1 VPGKAK
7 ATKSIQE
14 RVWHDTSWVV
24 SRGVLKRRRGRPEN
38 VKPLFLVVG
47 EKLPFASID
56 AVGKQVGQRIG
67 SRSGV
72 YVAQDSMGYAR
83 YIGRGKIFT
92 RRRRLGRIERTCSCT
107 TRSTS
112 SSRALTG
119 VRLNP
124 CSYVRA
130 GPLLE
135 FNTRKRRANIEP
147 GDVYDFRG
155 WYTILR
161 AIPESGSKA
170 RLNFCVAGNSSG
182 PM

>member
-1 VPGKAK
+1 VEDSVPGKAK

-92 RRRRLGRIERTCSCT
+92 RLKEARKNRAHMLVYYSFYVLKSSTHRREIESMLI
-107 TRSTS
+107 
-112 SSRALTG
+112 RA
-119 VRLNP
+119 
-124 CSYVRA
+124 A

-147 GDVYDFRG
+147 GDVYDFEAGTQFFVRSRNRG
-155 WYTILR
+155 R
-161 AIPESGSKA
+161 KPA
-170 RLNFCVAGNSSG
+170 
-182 PM
+182 